1 MMVCQVEIKLLL
13 LADRVGAEGAL
24 KTKIRLVVLLVVFEG
39 ACCLEVARGAEN
51 CQVLWLRTV
60 IGSVDVLVSLL
71 QNQIQFQPGFLN
83 WPEIWEEI
91 LIKLTE

>member
-13 LADRVGAEGAL
+13 LTDRVGAEGAL
-24 KTKIRLVVLLVVFEG
+24 KTKICLVVFLVVFEG
-39 ACCLEVARGAEN
+39 ACCLEIARGAEN
-51 CQVLWLRTV
+51 CQVLTQRT

-83 WPEIWEEI
+83 WSEI
-91 LIKLTE
+91 